1 MANKIITPALE
12 EKLREWRSWD
22 RNEAT
27 KTLLKDLVEREE
39 FDILEKIMLERINFG
54 TAGLR

>member
-1 MANKIITPALE
+1 MAKKIITPALE
-12 EKLREWRSWD
+12 GKLREWRSWD

>member
-1 MANKIITPALE
+1 MATNIITPELE

-22 RNEAT
+22 RNEIT
-27 KTLLKDLVEREE
+27 KTLLNDLVEKEE
-39 FDILEKIMLERINFG
+39 FGTLEKIMLERINFG